1 MLGVFAEFETNL
13 RRERQ
18 AEGIKAAKRKG
29 VYRGRPPKLD
39 MAAIQAKL
47 GTGLSPT
54 EIARELGSSCGT
66 VYKAKAEM
74 LKGNGIMQRDHRG
87 ADCMKK
93 PPRKRQPSASKA
105 PAQIRVKVPPPR
117 NLTPELC
124 ARLRRDM
131 MKACLAVAET
141 HGLTVE
147 GGDLAD
153 IDLRH
158 SFEISFR
165 VGIPQENGAI
175 YSPDKAIFEVLAPHF
190 GLEPSDYGRTFRS
203 KDELFRIVAINPN
216 RPKYPIS
223 AERVSDGRGFKF
235 PAENVVMYLQRSGA

>member
-1 MLGVFAEFETNL
+1 
-13 RRERQ
+13 
-18 AEGIKAAKRKG
+18 
-29 VYRGRPPKLD
+29 
-39 MAAIQAKL
+39 
-47 GTGLSPT
+47 
-54 EIARELGSSCGT
+54 
-66 VYKAKAEM
+66 
-74 LKGNGIMQRDHRG
+74 
-87 ADCMKK
+87 MKK
-93 PPRKRQPSASKA
+93 PPRKRKPSEPKV
-105 PAQIRVKVPPPR
+105 PAQKRAKAPPPR

-124 ARLRRDM
+124 DRLRRDM
-131 MKACLAVAET
+131 MKACLTVAET

-158 SFEISFR
+158 SFAISFR
-165 VGIPQENGAI
+165 VGIPQEDGAI
-175 YSPDKAIFEVLAPHF
+175 YSPDKTMFEVLAPHF

>member
-1 MLGVFAEFETNL
+1 
-13 RRERQ
+13 
-18 AEGIKAAKRKG
+18 
-29 VYRGRPPKLD
+29 
-39 MAAIQAKL
+39 
-47 GTGLSPT
+47 
-54 EIARELGSSCGT
+54 
-66 VYKAKAEM
+66 
-74 LKGNGIMQRDHRG
+74 
-87 ADCMKK
+87 MKK
-93 PPRKRQPSASKA
+93 PAHKRKPTAPKVPVQTTIKA
-105 PAQIRVKVPPPR
+105 PPPR

-124 ARLRRDM
+124 DRLRRDM

-147 GGDLAD
+147 GGDLSD

-165 VGIPQENGAI
+165 VGIPQENGQI
-175 YSPDKAIFEVLAPHF
+175 YSPEKALFEVLAPHF
-190 GLEPSDYGRTFRS
+190 GLEPSDHGRTFRS

-235 PAENVVMYLQRSGA
+235 PADNVVMYLQRSGA